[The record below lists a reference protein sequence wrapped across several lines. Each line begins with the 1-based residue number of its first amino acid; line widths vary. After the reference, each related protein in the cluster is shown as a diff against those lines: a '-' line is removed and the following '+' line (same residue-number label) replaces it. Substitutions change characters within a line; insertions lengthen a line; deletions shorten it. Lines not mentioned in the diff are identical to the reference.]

1 MPRQGSVTAW
11 IEQLK
16 AGDPAAATPLW
27 QGYFRR
33 LVGLARQRLGAAPR
47 GVADEEDVAL
57 SAFASFCRAAAQGR
71 FPRLDDRDDLWQVL
85 MMLTARKAINLIER
99 ECSQKRG
106 GGRVVPAVAR
116 RATQGGSEADAL
128 AGLPAPGPTPEFAA
142 EVAEECRRRLDAL
155 GDDELRG
162 VVVDKMEGYT
172 NEEIAARRGWSLG
185 KVERKLR
192 LIRKTWEQDM
202 RA

>member
-1 MPRQGSVTAW
+1 MPTPGSVTAW

-16 AGDPAAATPLW
+16 AGDAAAAAPLW
-27 QGYFRR
+27 EGYFRR

-47 GVADEEDVAL
+47 RVADEEDVAL
-57 SAFASFCRAAAQGR
+57 SAFDSFCRAAMQGR

-99 ECSQKRG
+99 ERSQKRG
-106 GGRVVPAVAR
+106 GGQVVPA
-116 RATQGGSEADAL
+116 EAL
-128 AGLPAPGPTPEFAA
+128 AALPAPGPTPEFAA
-142 EVAEECRRRLDAL
+142 EVAEECRRRLEAL
-155 GDDELRG
+155 GDDALRG

-192 LIRKTWEQDM
+192 LIRKTWERET

>member
-1 MPRQGSVTAW
+1 MSDDPSVTTW
-11 IEQLK
+11 IALLR
-16 AGDPAAATPLW
+16 AGDAAAAQPLW
-27 QGYFRR
+27 ERYFAR
-33 LVGLARQRLGAAPR
+33 LVAFARGKLQ
-47 GVADEEDVAL
+47 GVSRRAADEEDVAL
-57 SAFASFCRAAAQGR
+57 SAFHSFCQAAR
-71 FPRLDDRDDLWQVL
+71 HFPRLNDRDDLWQVL
-85 MMLTARKAINLIER
+85 VMLTARKAINLIER

-128 AGLPAPGPTPEFAA
+128 AALPAPGPTPEFAA

-192 LIRKTWEQDM
+192 LIRKTWE
-202 RA
+202 REAHA

>member
-1 MPRQGSVTAW
+1 MPTLGSVTAW

-16 AGDPAAATPLW
+16 ADDATAATPLW
-27 QGYFRR
+27 QAYFRR

-71 FPRLDDRDDLWQVL
+71 FPRLDDCDDLWQVL

-106 GGRVVPAVAR
+106 GGQVVPAAPLGG
-116 RATQGGSEADAL
+116 TPGGS
-128 AGLPAPGPTPEFAA
+128 
-142 EVAEECRRRLDAL
+142 
-155 GDDELRG
+155 
-162 VVVDKMEGYT
+162 
-172 NEEIAARRGWSLG
+172 
-185 KVERKLR
+185 
-192 LIRKTWEQDM
+192 
-202 RA
+202 

>member
-1 MPRQGSVTAW
+1 M
-11 IEQLK
+11 
-16 AGDPAAATPLW
+16 
-27 QGYFRR
+27 
-33 LVGLARQRLGAAPR
+33 
-47 GVADEEDVAL
+47 ADEEDVAL

-142 EVAEECRRRLDAL
+142 EVAEECRRRLEAL
-155 GDDELRG
+155 GDDALRG

-192 LIRKTWEQDM
+192 LIRKTWEREA

>member
-1 MPRQGSVTAW
+1 MPTPASVTTW

-16 AGDPAAATPLW
+16 AGDAAAAAPLW

-106 GGRVVPAVAR
+106 GKRVPRAAR
-116 RATQGGSEADAL
+116 VGTPGGSEADEL
-128 AGLPAPGPTPEFAA
+128 AALPAPGPTPEFAA
-142 EVAEECRRRLDAL
+142 EVAEECRRRLEAL
-155 GDDELRG
+155 GDDQLRG

-172 NEEIAARRGWSLG
+172 NQEIAARRGWSLG

-192 LIRKTWEQDM
+192 LIRKTWEQET

>member
-1 MPRQGSVTAW
+1 MSAPGSVTAW

-16 AGDPAAATPLW
+16 AGDTAAATPLW

-47 GVADEEDVAL
+47 GVGDEEDVAL
-57 SAFASFCRAAAQGR
+57 SAFASFCQAAARGR

-85 MMLTARKAINLIER
+85 MMLTARKAINHIER

-106 GGRVVPAVAR
+106 GRMARVTAR
-116 RATQGGSEADAL
+116 GDAAGGLGADAQAAL
-128 AGLPAPGPTPEFAA
+128 QAPGPTPEFAA
-142 EVAEECRRRLDAL
+142 EVAEEFRRRLHAL
-155 GDDELRG
+155 GDDELRR
-162 VVVDKMEGYT
+162 VVVDKLEGYT
-172 NEEIAARRGWSLG
+172 SEEIAARHNWSLG
-185 KVERKLR
+185 RVERKLR
-192 LIRKTWEQDM
+192 LIRKTWERDT

>member
-1 MPRQGSVTAW
+1 MPTQGSVTAW

-16 AGDPAAATPLW
+16 AGDAAAAAPLW
-27 QGYFRR
+27 QAYFRR
-33 LVGLARQRLGAAPR
+33 LVGLARKRLGAAPR

-57 SAFASFCRAAAQGR
+57 SAFASFCRAATQGR

-106 GGRVVPAVAR
+106 GGQQAPAVAR
-116 RATQGGSEADAL
+116 GDTAGGSQADAL
-128 AGLPAPGPTPEFAA
+128 AAVAAPGPTPDFAA
-142 EVAEECRRRLDAL
+142 EVAEECRRRLEAL
-155 GDDELRG
+155 GNDELRD

-172 NEEIAARRGWSLG
+172 NEEIATRRDWSLG

-192 LIRKTWEQDM
+192 LIRKTWEREA

>member
-1 MPRQGSVTAW
+1 MPTQGSVTAW

-16 AGDPAAATPLW
+16 AGDAAAATPLW

-85 MMLTARKAINLIER
+85 MMLTARKAIKLIDR
-99 ECSQKRG
+99 ECAQKRG
-106 GGRVVPAVAR
+106 GQMKRAAAVVGTPDDSQ
-116 RATQGGSEADAL
+116 TDAL
-128 AGLPAPGPTPEFAA
+128 AALPAQELTPEFAA
-142 EVAEECRRRLDAL
+142 EVAEECRLRLEAL

-192 LIRKTWEQDM
+192 LIRKTWEQET

>member
-1 MPRQGSVTAW
+1 MPIPGSVTAW
-11 IEQLK
+11 IDQLK
-16 AGDPAAATPLW
+16 AGSGAAAAPLW
-27 QGYFRR
+27 EAYFRR

-57 SAFASFCRAAAQGR
+57 SAFASFCRAVTQGR

-106 GGRVVPAVAR
+106 GGRGVAAAAR
-116 RATQGGSEADAL
+116 GDTPGNSEPDAL
-128 AGLPAPGPTPEFAA
+128 AGPEPTPEFAA

-192 LIRKTWEQDM
+192 LIRKTWEQDTHT
-202 RA
+202 

>member
-1 MPRQGSVTAW
+1 MPTSGSVTTW
-11 IEQLK
+11 IGQLK
-16 AGDPAAATPLW
+16 AGDPAAAAPLW

-33 LVGLARQRLGAAPR
+33 LVGLARQKLGAAPR

-57 SAFASFCRAAAQGR
+57 SAFDSFCRAVAQGR

-99 ECSQKRG
+99 ELSQKRG
-106 GGRVVPAVAR
+106 GGQVVSAAALGPPS
-116 RATQGGSEADAL
+116 GSSEADAL
-128 AGLPAPGPTPEFAA
+128 AALPAPGPTPELAA
-142 EVAEECRRRLDAL
+142 EVAEECRRRLESL
-155 GDDELRG
+155 GDDDLRG

-192 LIRKTWEQDM
+192 LIRKTWE
-202 RA
+202 REANA

>member
-1 MPRQGSVTAW
+1 MPTPGSVTAW

-16 AGDPAAATPLW
+16 AGDASAAAPLW

-33 LVGLARQRLGAAPR
+33 LVGLARQKLGAAPR
-47 GVADEEDVAL
+47 RVADEEDVAL

-106 GGRVVPAVAR
+106 GQVAPAAAR
-116 RATQGGSEADAL
+116 GGTPGGSEADAL
-128 AGLPAPGPTPEFAA
+128 AALPAPGPTPEFAA
-142 EVAEECRRRLDAL
+142 EVAEECRRRLEAL

-192 LIRKTWEQDM
+192 LIRKTWE
-202 RA
+202 RETCA

>member
-1 MPRQGSVTAW
+1 MSSAASVTTW
-11 IEQLK
+11 VEQLR
-16 AGDPAAATPLW
+16 AGNRAAARHLW
-27 QGYFRR
+27 DRYFPR
-33 LVGLARQRLGAAPR
+33 LVGLARKRLRGMPR
-47 GVADEEDVAL
+47 RAADEEDVAL

-99 ECSQKRG
+99 ERSQKRG
-106 GGRVVPAVAR
+106 GGRVMSAA
-116 RATQGGSEADAL
+116 AKGGASGGSEADAL
-128 AGLPAPGPTPEFAA
+128 AELPASGPTPEFAA
-142 EVAEECRRRLDAL
+142 EVAEECRRRLEAL

-192 LIRKTWEQDM
+192 LIRKTWEQETH
-202 RA
+202 A

>member
-1 MPRQGSVTAW
+1 MPAPGSVTAW

-16 AGDPAAATPLW
+16 AGDAAAAATLW

-57 SAFASFCRAAAQGR
+57 SAFDSFCRAAAQGR
-71 FPRLDDRDDLWQVL
+71 LPHLDDRDDLWQVL

-106 GGRVVPAVAR
+106 GGHVVPAAAWGGHTGR
-116 RATQGGSEADAL
+116 FGGGRAGGAAGAGADA
-128 AGLPAPGPTPEFAA
+128 G
-142 EVAEECRRRLDAL
+142 VRRR
-155 GDDELRG
+155 GGRG
-162 VVVDKMEGYT
+162 VPPPAGGT
-172 NEEIAARRGWSLG
+172 R
-185 KVERKLR
+185 
-192 LIRKTWEQDM
+192 
-202 RA
+202 

>member
-1 MPRQGSVTAW
+1 MLTPGSVTAW

-16 AGDPAAATPLW
+16 AGDAAAAAPLW
-27 QGYFRR
+27 ERYFRR

-57 SAFASFCRAAAQGR
+57 SAFDSFCRAAAQGR

-106 GGRVVPAVAR
+106 GQVVPAAALGGTPV
-116 RATQGGSEADAL
+116 GSEADAL
-128 AGLPAPGPTPEFAA
+128 AALPAPGPTPAFAA

-192 LIRKTWEQDM
+192 LILKTWEQE
-202 RA
+202 AHT

>member
-1 MPRQGSVTAW
+1 
-11 IEQLK
+11 
-16 AGDPAAATPLW
+16 
-27 QGYFRR
+27 
-33 LVGLARQRLGAAPR
+33 
-47 GVADEEDVAL
+47 VADEEDVAL

-106 GGRVVPAVAR
+106 GQMVRAAAR
-116 RATQGGSEADAL
+116 GNAPSASEADAL
-128 AGLPAPGPTPEFAA
+128 AGLPAPGLTPEFAA
-142 EVAEECRRRLDAL
+142 EVAEECRRRLQAL
-155 GDDELRG
+155 GDDELRH

-192 LIRKTWEQDM
+192 LIRKTWERDT

>member
-1 MPRQGSVTAW
+1 MPAPGSVTVW

-16 AGDPAAATPLW
+16 AGDTAAAAPLW

-106 GGRVVPAVAR
+106 GRMVRVAAR
-116 RATQGGSEADAL
+116 GGTPDGSEADAL
-128 AGLPAPGPTPEFAA
+128 AALPAPEPTPQFAA
-142 EVAEECRRRLDAL
+142 EVAEECRRRLEAL

-192 LIRKTWEQDM
+192 LIRKTWE
-202 RA
+202 RETHA

>member
-1 MPRQGSVTAW
+1 MPTTGSVTAW

-16 AGDPAAATPLW
+16 AGDTAAAAPLW

-33 LVGLARQRLGAAPR
+33 LVGVARQRLGAAPR

-57 SAFASFCRAAAQGR
+57 SAFDSFCRAAAQGR

-106 GGRVVPAVAR
+106 GQMVRAPARGDTPGA
-116 RATQGGSEADAL
+116 SEADAL
-128 AGLPAPGPTPEFAA
+128 AALPAPGPTPDFAA
-142 EVAEECRRRLDAL
+142 EVAEECRRRLEAL
-155 GDDELRG
+155 SDDELRS

-172 NEEIAARRGWSLG
+172 NEEIATRRGWSLG

-192 LIRKTWEQDM
+192 LIRKTWE
-202 RA
+202 RETSA